1 LVAVG
6 AARIIPERELTAE
19 RLSAIIAELTANRAS
34 MLKMAEAARAQRV
47 TDAAT
52 RLADECIAAGAHA

>member
-1 LVAVG
+1 MVSAG
-6 AARIIPERELTAE
+6 AARIIQERELTPE

-34 MLKMAEAARAQRV
+34 LLKMAEAARAQRV

-52 RLADECIAAGAHA
+52 RLAAQCIAAGAHA